1 MFFSLSK
8 EVKTNF
14 PNQYTLGELVLNT
27 DNGWHTYS
35 TSSHKVVYKGYTDIG
50 SVILLIDD
58 IIKQQQP
65 VITGNFCCVVYN
77 TETNDITFNTDRYR
91 GFPIYYNNNEVTNLE
106 NLDNTVYS
114 DNIISVNQQLELSY
128 PLKSNFDLIGTI
140 NTNTLTANE
149 VIDQIDL
156 LLTEKTKNFIRYI
169 NRPIKVHLSGGVD
182 SLLVYSYLQKHTD
195 NYELIKCQHF
205 DYDRF
210 WLLNEHLIKQ
220 NWSYTQL
227 HHWRESC
234 VLTSGAPG
242 DEFML
247 RSPTTASM
255 FLKYNNVNIRDV
267 ITADC
272 LHYNYFNRLKHQELF
287 DSVQL
292 NKMLTK
298 EKFYHTLCDTILND
312 WQHHHIGNTLTWTP
326 LRDLRIFKLLLQ
338 LPLNDAMG
346 QILNSNISQQLIERN
361 FPNGTKL
368 ISDQKNSGAPMK
380 NLVEFYQ
387 NFN

>member
-8 EVKTNF
+8 EAKTNF
-14 PNQYTLGELVLNT
+14 PNQYKLGKLVLNT

-35 TSSHKVVYKGYTDIG
+35 SGNHEVVYKGYTDIG

-58 IIKQQQP
+58 IIKQPKP
-65 VITGNFCCVVYN
+65 VFSGNFCCAVYN
-77 TETNDITFNTDRYR
+77 TDTGSISFNTDRYR
-91 GFPIYYNNNEVTNLE
+91 GFPIYYNNKEITNLE
-106 NLDNTVYS
+106 KLSNTVYS
-114 DNIISVNQQLELSY
+114 DNIISVNQELDVSY
-128 PLKSNFDLIGTI
+128 PLKSNFNLVGSIGI
-140 NTNTLTANE
+140 DTLSVDE

-169 NRPIKVHLSGGVD
+169 NKPVKVHLSGGVD
-182 SLLVYSYLQKHTD
+182 SLLVYSYLQKHTKD
-195 NYELIKCQHF
+195 YELIKCQHF

-210 WLLNEHLIKQ
+210 WLLNEHSIIQ

-227 HHWRESC
+227 HHWKESC

-247 RSPTTASM
+247 RSPATASM
-255 FLKYNNVNIRDV
+255 FLKYNNIDIRDAL
-267 ITADC
+267 TTDC
-272 LHYNYFNRLKHQELF
+272 LHYNYFNRLKHQEIF
-287 DSVQL
+287 DSIQIDTL
-292 NKMLTK
+292 LTK

-312 WQHHHIGNTLTWTP
+312 WQHHHLGNTLTWTP

-338 LPLNDAMG
+338 LPLKDAIG
-346 QILNSNISQQLIERN
+346 QILNSDISQQLIERN
-361 FPNGTKL
+361 FPGGSRL

-380 NLVEFYQ
+380 NLVEF
-387 NFN
+387 FETF